1 MFLMSLGFSIIL
13 TGVWPYLDKLDP
25 AAGKEFM
32 GYVVGANP
40 LGQMLFSPLVGWWG
54 NKTGSIRL
62 PLLSS
67 LVMFTLASA
76 AYSMLEIFNTY
87 RKYWMLLARFF
98 VGVSSVARSPSLA
111 VPLVVPSLSWPGLA
125 LLLLLLLLSP
135 SDPVKFCHTD
145 LASQKSHFTR
155 MQSSLILFFHYPR
168 N

>member
-1 MFLMSLGFSIIL
+1 MSQHSDFSVYRVLIRIFILVRSPKCSNSESLKLETCEERSERWLSIYIIYFTMFLMSLGFSIIL

-54 NKTGSIRL
+54 NKMGSIRL

-67 LVMFTLASA
+67 LAMFTLASA

-98 VGVSSVARSPSLA
+98 VGVSS
-111 VPLVVPSLSWPGLA
+111 GK
-125 LLLLLLLLSP
+125 LL
-135 SDPVKFCHTD
+135 
-145 LASQKSHFTR
+145 
-155 MQSSLILFFHYPR
+155 

>member
-1 MFLMSLGFSIIL
+1 MEEQENVLEAVRKCSNSESSKLETCEERSERWLSIYIIYFTMFLMSLGFSIIL

-67 LVMFTLASA
+67 LAMFTLASA

-98 VGVSSVARSPSLA
+98 VGVSSGK
-111 VPLVVPSLSWPGLA
+111 LV
-125 LLLLLLLLSP
+125 
-135 SDPVKFCHTD
+135 
-145 LASQKSHFTR
+145 
-155 MQSSLILFFHYPR
+155 